1 MSRPASRPGAPGP
14 RPGSRPRPAKPL
26 GLVAAYRLV
35 LEYEGGKFQGWQRQG
50 ERQSAEGVR
59 TVAGS
64 LEHAV
69 RQAGLRL
76 VTLMGSG
83 RTDAGV
89 HALGQV
95 AHLHLEPAGA
105 PSHRDL
111 PRLLEPHLPADIGLR
126 AAYACSPDFH
136 ARHDAMSRS
145 YLYQISLR
153 RSGLAKPFIWW
164 VKQRLDLA
172 VLERAWKA
180 FEGPFDVSAF
190 ADLDAPPP
198 APGRAATHGQEDPR
212 CRIEACEMAQ
222 SGSLILLRVT
232 ASHFKRSQ
240 VRRMVGAAVACARGE
255 AGADPA
261 RIARDLTRPRPE
273 AALFWSA
280 LAAPASGLFL
290 EHVRY
295 QGDAGPGELK
305 PMILVP

>member
-1 MSRPASRPGAPGP
+1 VSRPPSRPAPTGGP
-14 RPGSRPRPAKPL
+14 RIGSRPRPAKPQ
-26 GLVAAYRLV
+26 GLVAAYRLL
-35 LEYEGGKFQGWQRQG
+35 LEYEGGKFQGWQRQS
-50 ERQSAEGVR
+50 ERQSMEGVR

-95 AHLHLEPAGA
+95 AHLHLDPKGA
-105 PSHRDL
+105 PDPRDL
-111 PRLLEPHLPADIGLR
+111 PRLLEPHLPGDIGLR
-126 AAYACSPDFH
+126 AASACSPDFH

-190 ADLDAPPP
+190 ADLD
-198 APGRAATHGQEDPR
+198 GQEDPR
-212 CRIEACEMAQ
+212 CKIESCEMAQ
-222 SGSLILLRVT
+222 AGSLILLRVT

-255 AGADPA
+255 AGADPT
-261 RIARDLTRPRPE
+261 RIARDLSRPRPE

-295 QGDAGPGELK
+295 AGDKGPG
-305 PMILVP
+305 PLVPLISVP

>member
-1 MSRPASRPGAPGP
+1 MNRPFVQRGGAGP
-14 RPGSRPRPAKPL
+14 RTGSRPRPAKVP
-26 GLVAAYRLV
+26 GTVVAYRLL

-50 ERQSAEGVR
+50 ERQTQEGVR
-59 TVAGS
+59 TVSGS

-76 VTLMGSG
+76 VTLGGSG

-95 AHLHLEPAGA
+95 AHLHVEPKGA
-105 PSHRDL
+105 PDPRDL
-111 PRLLEPHLPADIGLR
+111 ARLLEPHLPGDLGLR
-126 AAYACSPDFH
+126 AVTACSPDFH
-136 ARHDAMSRS
+136 ARHDAVSRS
-145 YLYQISLR
+145 YLYQLSLR

-164 VKQRLDLA
+164 VKQQLDLTI
-172 VLERAWKA
+172 LERAWKA

-190 ADLDAPPP
+190 ADLGPQD
-198 APGRAATHGQEDPR
+198 DPR
-212 CRIEACEMAQ
+212 CRIEACELAQ
-222 SGSLILLRVT
+222 AGSLILLRVT

-240 VRRMVGAAVACARGE
+240 VRRMVGAAVACARRE

-261 RIARDLTRPRPE
+261 RIARDLTRPRPD
-273 AALFWSA
+273 AALYWSA

-295 QGDAGPGELK
+295 QGESGPGPLN
-305 PMILVP
+305 PIILVP

>member
-14 RPGSRPRPAKPL
+14 RPGSRIRPAKPL
-26 GLVAAYRLV
+26 GLVTAYRLV

-64 LEHAV
+64 IEHAV

-95 AHLHLEPAGA
+95 AHLHLDPTGA

-111 PRLLEPHLPADIGLR
+111 SRLLEPHLPGDIGLR
-126 AAYACSPDFH
+126 AAHACSPDFH
-136 ARHDAMSRS
+136 ARHDAISRS

-164 VKQRLDLA
+164 VKQRLDLVA
-172 VLERAWKA
+172 LERAWKT
-180 FEGPFDVSAF
+180 FQGTFDMSSF
-190 ADLDAPPP
+190 ADLDA
-198 APGRAATHGQEDPR
+198 QDDPR
-212 CRIEACEMAQ
+212 CKIESCEMAQ

-255 AGADPA
+255 AGADAA
-261 RIARDLTRPRPE
+261 RIARDLSRPRPE

>member
-1 MSRPASRPGAPGP
+1 MNRPFNPRSAGGP
-14 RPGSRPRPAKPL
+14 RPGSRPRPAKVP
-26 GLVAAYRLV
+26 GTVVAYRLL

-50 ERQSAEGVR
+50 ERQTQEGVR
-59 TVAGS
+59 TVSGS

-76 VTLMGSG
+76 VTLGGSG

-95 AHLHLEPAGA
+95 AHLHLEPKGA
-105 PSHRDL
+105 PDPRDL
-111 PRLLEPHLPADIGLR
+111 PRLLEPHLPGDIGLR
-126 AAYACSPDFH
+126 SVQACSPDFH
-136 ARHDAMSRS
+136 ARHDALSRS
-145 YLYQISLR
+145 YLYQLSLR

-164 VKQRLDLA
+164 VKQSLDL
-172 VLERAWKA
+172 VLLERAWKA
-180 FEGPFDVSAF
+180 FEGPFDLSAF
-190 ADLDAPPP
+190 ADLGPQD
-198 APGRAATHGQEDPR
+198 DPR
-212 CRIEACEMAQ
+212 CRIEGCELAQ
-222 SGSLILLRVT
+222 AGSLVLLRVT

-240 VRRMVGAAVACARGE
+240 VRRMVGAAVACARRE

-261 RIARDLTRPRPE
+261 RIARDLARPRPE
-273 AALFWSA
+273 ATLFWSA

-295 QGDAGPGELK
+295 QGDPGPGELK

>member
-1 MSRPASRPGAPGP
+1 MSRPVPPRGKPAPKPARPRSPLAPG
-14 RPGSRPRPAKPL
+14 R
-26 GLVAAYRLV
+26 VVAYRLL
-35 LEYEGGKFQGWQRQG
+35 LEYEGGKFQGWQRQS

-76 VTLMGSG
+76 VNLTGSG

-95 AHLHLEPAGA
+95 AHLHVEPKGA
-105 PSHRDL
+105 PDPRDL
-111 PRLLEPHLPADIGLR
+111 PRLLEPHLPGDLGLR
-126 AAYACSPDFH
+126 AVSACSTDFH
-136 ARHDAMSRS
+136 ARHDAQSRS
-145 YLYQISLR
+145 YLYQLSLR

-164 VKQRLDLA
+164 VKQQLDLA

-180 FEGPFDVSAF
+180 FEGPHDVTAF
-190 ADLDAPPP
+190 CDLGPQD
-198 APGRAATHGQEDPR
+198 DPR
-212 CRIEACEMAQ
+212 CRIEACELARE
-222 SGSLILLRVT
+222 GSLILLRVT

-255 AGADPA
+255 AGADPS
-261 RIARDLTRPRPE
+261 RLARDLARPRPE
-273 AALFWSA
+273 ASLFWSA

-295 QGDAGPGELK
+295 AGEPGPGPLR